1 MKKHAQIM
9 VLTLIAGV
17 SILFGMVLASGIKLT
32 PASLAESGLAP
43 ASLRQSPAPAS
54 ESSRPGYPSFAD
66 IVEKANPAVVS
77 IISTEMVEPGQGGQN
92 HGPFEFFFGPN
103 GPERRKGGG
112 SEPRREDSGGSGF
125 IISEDGYILT
135 NNHVI
140 EGADKIRVILED
152 DDNEYKADV
161 VGTDP
166 STDLALIKI
175 TSEKKLPTVPLGD
188 SDGLR
193 VGEWV
198 IAVGN
203 PYYYEHTVTVGVV
216 SAKGRKLN
224 EISKDPSLDEFIQT
238 DAAINFGN
246 SGGPLLNVSG
256 EVIGVNSA
264 ISSVGQGI
272 GFAVPINLAKAILP
286 QLKATGHVQRGYLG
300 IRLRNVTTDLKDAF
314 ALKDTKGALVE
325 DVEKG
330 LPGDRA
336 GLKPGDVIVAVD
348 GKNIATMDE
357 LVKIISAREPG
368 SRVKLSVMRDGRPTV
383 LTARLEDRGQ
393 YLNAKRASSSSEEK
407 EPEAEGE
414 RRLGVTVDD
423 LTQAIRRQLDLDET
437 VAGVVVTDVS
447 QTSEAFE
454 QGVARGQVITS
465 VNRVGVSSL
474 TEFRREMAKVRPG
487 SKILLRVYSPNNDL
501 WRFVVI
507 KNEE

>member
-1 MKKHAQIM
+1 MKKHAQLM

-17 SILFGMVLASGIKLT
+17 SILFGMVLASGVRLT
-32 PASLAESGLAP
+32 PPTLADSGMSP
-43 ASLRQSPAPAS
+43 AALRQAS
-54 ESSRPGYPSFAD
+54 NDSSRPGYPSFAD

-77 IISTEMVEPGQGGQN
+77 IISTEMVEPGQGGPN
-92 HGPFEFFFGPN
+92 FHGGPFEFFFGPN

-125 IISEDGYILT
+125 IISEDGFILT

-152 DDNEYKADV
+152 DDNEYKAEV

-175 TSEKKLPTVPLGD
+175 TSDRKLPTVPLGD

-216 SAKGRKLN
+216 SAKGRKLG

-246 SGGPLLNVSG
+246 SGGPLLNVNG

-272 GFAVPINLAKAILP
+272 GFAVPINLAKTILP

-300 IRLRNVTTDLKDAF
+300 IRLRNVNTDLKDAF

-348 GKNIATMDE
+348 GKNISNMDE

-368 SRVKLSVMRDGRPTV
+368 SRAKLSVMREGKPVV

-393 YLNAKRASSSSEEK
+393 YLNAKKASSSSEEER

-414 RRLGVTVDD
+414 RRMGITVDN
-423 LTQAIRRQLDLDET
+423 LTQSIRRQLDLDDS
-437 VAGVVVTDVS
+437 VSGVVVTDVS
-447 QTSEAFE
+447 QSSEAFE
-454 QGVARGQVITS
+454 QGVARGQIITS
-465 VNRVGVSSL
+465 VNRVPVTTLS
-474 TEFRREMAKVRPG
+474 EFRREMAKVRPG
-487 SKILLRVYSPNNDL
+487 SKILFRVFSPNNDG

-507 KNEE
+507 RNED